1 MGGCL
6 MTKKIVAIVVAVILV
21 IGISAGTTLLVG
33 KKDVPVATKV
43 EDGLSAYELAVQ
55 FGYEG
60 TVQEW
65 LESLEGKSAYQ
76 IAVDS
81 GYKGTESEWLASL
94 KATSDNTANI
104 KNAKFNSKGELI
116 LTLSD
121 DTTINL
127 GVAVGADGKDGA
139 AGKNGVDGKD
149 GKDGQNGTPGK
160 DGVDGKDG
168 VSISEASINGEGQLI
183 LTFTDGKSFNL
194 DKVVGAKG
202 EAGIGIANS
211 KINEQGELV
220 LTYSNGQEANLGKV
234 LGAAGKDG
242 QDGAP
247 GKDGNAII
255 STVINNAGELVVT
268 YSNGTSDNLGVVVG
282 ADGKDGADG
291 QDGADGKD
299 GINGTNGADGKDGK
313 DGVNGTN
320 GKDGVDGKDGVG
332 VSSAQINSSGE
343 LVLTYSN
350 GQISTLGKVI
360 GADGK
365 DGVNGTNGK
374 DGKDGADGKDGKD
387 GVDGTNGKDGKDG
400 ISIAKSEINSKGEL
414 VITYSNNEVE
424 NLGVIVGANGKDGV
438 NGADG
443 KDGVNGAD
451 GKDGDDGE
459 DGKDGVGIEDIKIVN
474 GNLSIT
480 LTNGT
485 TMDLGN
491 IKGADGKDGTNG
503 TDGKD
508 GTDGV
513 DGKDG
518 ISVTGAEI
526 NAANELVL
534 TFSDGTDKNL
544 GVVVGAD
551 GKDGQNGTN
560 GTDGVNGTDGR
571 GIKKTEV
578 NAIGELVIT
587 YTDDTTDNLGVIIS
601 DNGGAGTGAIAPRI
615 QINASTNEWE
625 ISTDGGETYVSTG
638 VKATGAD
645 GKDGSDGADGKDG
658 ANGISVIG
666 ANINGEKELVLTFS
680 DGTEKNLGVVVGAD
694 GKDGADGQDGADGK
708 DGINGTNGADGKDG
722 EKGEDGT
729 DGKDGVGISG
739 AAIESNNHLVLTLSN
754 GDTIDVG
761 VVVGADGKNGVDGED
776 GKDGADGEDGKD
788 GVGIKNVTVSEEGIL
803 TVTLDNDTI
812 FTLGNIRGKDG
823 IGIAKTEINAEG
835 KLVITYTDNQV
846 VTLDKVVGADG
857 VGIKSAEITEDYM
870 LKLVFTDNGTQE
882 VGPIR
887 GEKGADGVG
896 IKNVSV
902 GDDGYLYITYSN
914 SDEAQKIAYIKGDKG
929 DKGDAGADGKTPYIK
944 NGTWWIGDSDTGIAA
959 TGEDGAE
966 GKAGVGVANSYVDE
980 NLHLWIVL
988 SDGTKIDAG
997 YVGVTTGGGST
1008 ITKYTVV
1015 FKDYDGTVLKTEEV
1029 ESGKSA
1035 TAPANPTRNGFDF
1048 AGWDT
1053 DFSNITSSIV
1063 VTAKYTENT
1072 KPSIQVSNV
1081 TAKAG
1086 ETVQV
1091 PVIIKN
1097 NPGIAG
1103 ATLTFTYNS
1112 GLTLTSADSGEAF
1125 STLTCSKPGKY
1136 TSPCKFTW
1144 DSESG
1149 ETKENGTILYLSFT
1163 VPSTA
1168 SVGDVYEI
1176 SCSYRAGDIFN
1187 DAWDDVTLTTIGGGI
1202 TVN

>member
-1 MGGCL
+1 
-6 MTKKIVAIVVAVILV
+6 MTKKIVAIVAAVILV

-127 GVAVGADGKDGA
+127 GVAVGTNGKDGA
-139 AGKNGVDGKD
+139 AGKNGAD

-168 VSISEASINGEGQLI
+168 VSISEASINNEGQLI

-220 LTYSNGQEANLGKV
+220 ITYSNGQETNLGKV
-234 LGAAGKDG
+234 LGADGKDG
-242 QDGAP
+242 QDGAA
-247 GKDGNAII
+247 GKDGNAIV
-255 STVINNAGELVVT
+255 STVINNSGELVVT

-282 ADGKDGADG
+282 KDG

-299 GINGTNGADGKDGK
+299 GINGSDGKDGKDGADGK

-320 GKDGVDGKDGVG
+320 GKDGVDGEDGVG
-332 VSSAQINSSGE
+332 VSSAQINSYGE
-343 LVLTYSN
+343 LVITYTN

-365 DGVNGTNGK
+365 DG
-374 DGKDGADGKDGKD
+374 KDGADGKDG
-387 GVDGTNGKDGKDG
+387 VNGTNGQDGKDG
-400 ISIAKSEINSKGEL
+400 EDGISISKSEINSKGEL

-424 NLGVIVGANGKDGV
+424 NLGVVVGSK
-438 NGADG
+438 GADG

-451 GKDGDDGE
+451 GKDGE
-459 DGKDGVGIEDIKIVN
+459 DGKDGIGIEDIKIES
-474 GNLSIT
+474 GNLFIT
-480 LTNGT
+480 LSNGT
-485 TMDLGN
+485 TMNLGN
-491 IKGADGKDGTNG
+491 IKGADGKDGVNGTNG
-503 TDGKD
+503 KDGADGKD
-508 GTDGV
+508 GQDGAPGADGI

-518 ISVTGAEI
+518 ISISGAEI
-526 NAANELVL
+526 NAAKELVL

-544 GVVVGAD
+544 GVVVGTDGAD
-551 GKDGQNGTN
+551 GKDGINGTN
-560 GTDGVNGTDGR
+560 GADGKDGR
-571 GIKKTEV
+571 GIKKTEI

-587 YTDDTTDNLGVIIS
+587 YTDDTSDNLGVIIS

-645 GKDGSDGADGKDG
+645 GKDGADGADGKDG
-658 ANGISVIG
+658 ANGIGVTG
-666 ANINGEKELVLTFS
+666 ANINDEKELVLKFS
-680 DGTEKNLGVVVGAD
+680 DGTEKNLGVIVGAD
-694 GKDGADGQDGADGK
+694 GKDGADGEDGQ
-708 DGINGTNGADGKDG
+708 DGINGTNGIDGKDG
-722 EKGEDGT
+722 QDGA

-761 VVVGADGKNGVDGED
+761 VVVGADGKNGVAGED
-776 GKDGADGEDGKD
+776 GQDGVDGEDGKD

-835 KLVITYTDNQV
+835 ELVITYTDNQV

-929 DKGDAGADGKTPYIK
+929 DPGADGKTPYIK

-959 TGEDGAE
+959 TGEDGAD

-997 YVGVTTGGGST
+997 YVGVTTGGGT
-1008 ITKYTVV
+1008 TTTKYTVV

-1086 ETVQV
+1086 DTVQV

-1103 ATLTFTYNS
+1103 ATLTLNYNS

-1125 STLTCSKPGKY
+1125 SSLTCSKPGKF
-1136 TSPCKFTW
+1136 TSPCNFTW

-1149 ETKENGTILYLSFT
+1149 ETKENGTILYLTFT

-1168 SVGDVYEI
+1168 SAGDVFEI
-1176 SCSYRAGDIFN
+1176 SCSYRNGDIFN
-1187 DAWDDVTLTTIGGGI
+1187 DNMDDVTLTTISGGI